1 MGRGQVLARILYQL
15 PPSISEHNFYLCL
28 GKVNFFLI
36 STPVPSRKRHILNT
50 GSISFTCSSLPH
62 GLKKRYPFLCYHL
75 SITYKGR
82 IQTSLWAKARGMQKP
97 CLIPLQINC
106 RKHFFF
112 FSFLCKSTRK
122 INAAANTLFHGTTVT
137 SSRCLCYKIILW
149 QTHSA
154 LGSTERCH
162 SFLHKIINTDATD
175 MLLIMLNKYSRKIDN
190 IFIELSI

>member
-1 MGRGQVLARILYQL
+1 MPHTATELIHSEDKNTNISLASFTMGRGQVLARILYQL

-112 FSFLCKSTRK
+112 FFPFYVRAREKSMLQL
-122 INAAANTLFHGTTVT
+122 IH
-137 SSRCLCYKIILW
+137 SSMEP
-149 QTHSA
+149 Q
-154 LGSTERCH
+154 
-162 SFLHKIINTDATD
+162 
-175 MLLIMLNKYSRKIDN
+175 
-190 IFIELSI
+190 